1 MKTLSRLI
9 LCAVAAAALASPV
22 LAQPAPGAV
31 GSVIQGVT
39 VVDGPIYMM
48 TYVEVIPSAVPTT
61 LAALKEYRAA
71 AAREPGAMQVD
82 IFQEQGQSHRF
93 VVSEIWQN
101 RAQVATHQRAAAM
114 TALAQKMKPV
124 ELGPLDMRIHQ
135 AHAVTPIKAP
145 SANTIAIISHA
156 DVAGGN
162 TQNLINAFG
171 PLNEGSRKENGMVRF
186 EILDEVPDHVNHFR
200 LYEEWA
206 NLGALEAHNRSAH
219 SQTYRQIIQQWLG
232 TPYDQRIYR
241 LAN

>member
-39 VVDGPIYMM
+39 VVDGPIYVMI
-48 TYVEVIPSAVPTT
+48 YIEVVPTAIPAT

-71 AAREPGAMQVD
+71 AAREPSAMQVD

-101 RAQVATHQRAAAM
+101 RGAVATHQRAPAM
-114 TALAQKMKPV
+114 ATLAQKTKPV
-124 ELGPLDMRIHQ
+124 ELGPIDVRIHQ
-135 AHAVTPIKAP
+135 AHSVTPIKPP
-145 SANTIAIISHA
+145 SANTVAIISHA

-162 TQNLINAFG
+162 TQNLIRAFA
-171 PLNEGSRKENGMVRF
+171 PLNEATQRDNGMVRF

-219 SQTYRQIIQQWLG
+219 SQTYRQTIQQWLG